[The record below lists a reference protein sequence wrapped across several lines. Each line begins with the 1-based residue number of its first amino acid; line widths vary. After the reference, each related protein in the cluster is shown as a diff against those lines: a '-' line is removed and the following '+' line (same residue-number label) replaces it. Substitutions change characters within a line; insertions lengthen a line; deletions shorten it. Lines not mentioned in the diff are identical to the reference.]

1 VHWARS
7 AASAPDSLTA
17 VCPVEKRREE
27 ERGGGTAMGCEL
39 ARFSGCK
46 NFEGNREKFI
56 FDAFVH
62 LKPME
67 RFKNGSNMH

>member
-1 VHWARS
+1 
-7 AASAPDSLTA
+7 
-17 VCPVEKRREE
+17 
-27 ERGGGTAMGCEL
+27 MGCEL